1 MVGGIVPFR
10 ICLLLV
16 ALVLAAGPAGAGG
29 LGDFEL
35 SGYGEL
41 GFAFL
46 DHGADRN
53 REGGA
58 LDDRRLEFDTTRLVL
73 ELEQELPG
81 DLEIEAEVEFEH
93 GGTGVTREI
102 EYEEFGEFETEVEKG
117 GEVIVEEL
125 YIQKSFGRV
134 DAKVGRF
141 YVAFGRLSDYF
152 RPIDYLGVVRSEA
165 ETLATPGQWDE
176 MGGSVT
182 VHLPRVTLTGQLVNG
197 LDSTGFSSARWVASG
212 HQTAF
217 ETVRA
222 SDLAAVLRVDVGVVP
237 WLDVGASGYAG
248 GSSKNRPKA
257 DLVKSCSDP
266 DSDNVAPCGYVSGTV
281 AMADLHAFWRG
292 GGVRGSAWAM
302 WGHLE
307 NADLISQRNDRLSN
321 TSGVDRTPVGDNAIA
336 FAAEVGYDVAPHLA
350 LVAAHRLEPYVGVDY
365 LDTMVASR
373 DSLFDNPRYERTVL
387 GVGASYIYL
396 DSIVAKLEWSHRRF
410 GSSDLR
416 AENTV
421 RTMAG
426 FVF

>member
-1 MVGGIVPFR
+1 MALRVCVLS
-10 ICLLLV
+10 LLF
-16 ALVLAAGPAGAGG
+16 AAAGGAAHAGG

-46 DHGADRN
+46 DHGADRT

-58 LDDRRLEFDTTRLVL
+58 LDDRRLEFDQTRLVL

-93 GGTGVTREI
+93 GGTGAAREV

-117 GEVIVEEL
+117 GEVVVEEL
-125 YIQKSFGRV
+125 YIQRSFGRV

-141 YVAFGRLSDYF
+141 YVALGRLSDYF
-152 RPIDYLGVVRSEA
+152 RPIDYLGVIRSEA
-165 ETLATPGQWDE
+165 ETLVTPAQWDE

-182 VHLPRVTLTGQLVNG
+182 VHLPRVTLTGQVVNG
-197 LDSTGFSSARWVASG
+197 LDSTGFGSERWVASG
-212 HQTAF
+212 HQAAF

-222 SDLAAVLRVDVGVVP
+222 SDLAAVARVDVAVLAG
-237 WLDVGASGYAG
+237 LDVGASGYVG

-257 DLVKSCSDP
+257 DLAAECSDP
-266 DSDNVAPCGYVSGTV
+266 DTDNVAPCGYVSGTV
-281 AMADLHAFWRG
+281 TIADLHAFWRDHG
-292 GGVRGSAWAM
+292 FRGSAWGM
-302 WGHLE
+302 WGHLK

-321 TSGVDRTPVGDNAIA
+321 ELGVDRTPVGDNAIA
-336 FAAEVGYDVAPHLA
+336 LAAEVGYDIAPHLGLA
-350 LVAAHRLEPYVGVDY
+350 TTNRLEPYLGIDY

-396 DSIVAKLEWSHRRF
+396 DSVVAKLEWSHRRY
-410 GSSDLR
+410 GSSELR
-416 AENTV
+416 PENTI

>member
-1 MVGGIVPFR
+1 MALRPLG
-10 ICLLLV
+10 LLL
-16 ALVLAAGPAGAGG
+16 ALAALPAGAARAGG
-29 LGDFEL
+29 LGDLEL

-46 DHGADRN
+46 DHGADRS

-58 LDDRRLEFDTTRLVL
+58 LDDRRLEFDTTRLVV

-81 DLEIEAEVEFEH
+81 DLEIEAEVELEH
-93 GGTGVTREI
+93 GGTGAAREV
-102 EYEEFGEFETEVEKG
+102 EYEEFGEYESEVEKG

-125 YIQKSFGRV
+125 YIARSFGRV

-152 RPIDYLGVVRSEA
+152 RPIDYLGVTRSEA
-165 ETLATPGQWDE
+165 ETTVTPAQWDE
-176 MGGSVT
+176 MGASVT
-182 VHLPRVTLTGQLVNG
+182 VYLPRVTLTGQVVNG
-197 LDSTGFSSARWVASG
+197 LDSTGFSSERWVASG
-212 HQTAF
+212 HQGAF

-222 SDLAAVLRVDVGVVP
+222 SDLAAVARVDVALAP

-257 DLVKSCSDP
+257 DLVATCSDP
-266 DSDNVAPCGYVSGTV
+266 DTDDVAPCGYVAGTV

-292 GGVRGSAWAM
+292 RGVRGSAWAM
-302 WGHLE
+302 WGRLG
-307 NADLISQRNDRLSN
+307 NADLISERNDRLSN
-321 TSGVDRTPVGDNAIA
+321 TLGVDRTPVGDHAIA
-336 FAAEVGYDVAPHLA
+336 AAGEVGYDVAPHLG
-350 LVAAHRLEPYVGVDY
+350 LCAANRLEPYVGIDY
-365 LDTMVASR
+365 LDTMFDSR
-373 DSLFDNPRYERTVL
+373 ASLFDNPRFERTV
-387 GVGASYIYL
+387 VAAGASYIYL
-396 DSIVAKLEWSHRRF
+396 DSVVAKLEWSHRRF

-416 AENTV
+416 PENTV

>member
-1 MVGGIVPFR
+1 M
-10 ICLLLV
+10 
-16 ALVLAAGPAGAGG
+16 ALRVCALSILFAAAGGAAHAGG

-46 DHGADRN
+46 DHGADRS

-81 DLEIEAEVEFEH
+81 ELEIEAEVEFEH
-93 GGTGVTREI
+93 GGTGAAREV

-117 GEVIVEEL
+117 GEVVVEEL
-125 YIQKSFGRV
+125 YIQRSFGRV

-141 YVAFGRLSDYF
+141 YLALGRLSDYF
-152 RPIDYLGVVRSEA
+152 RPTDYLGVTRSEA
-165 ETLATPGQWDE
+165 ETLVTPAQWDE

-197 LDSTGFSSARWVASG
+197 LDSTGFSSERWVASG
-212 HQTAF
+212 HQAAF
-217 ETVRA
+217 ETIRA
-222 SDLAAVLRVDVGVVP
+222 SDLAAVARIDVAVLPG
-237 WLDVGASGYAG
+237 LDVGASGYVG

-257 DLVKSCSDP
+257 DLVATCSDP
-266 DSDNVAPCGYVSGTV
+266 DTDNVAPCGYLSGTV
-281 AMADLHAFWRG
+281 TIADLHAFWRDR
-292 GGVRGSAWAM
+292 GVRGSAWGM

-321 TSGVDRTPVGDNAIA
+321 ELGVDRTPVGDNAIA
-336 FAAEVGYDVAPHLA
+336 LAAEVGYDIAPHLGLCTA
-350 LVAAHRLEPYVGVDY
+350 NRLEPYLGIDY

-373 DSLFDNPRYERTVL
+373 DSLFDNPRFERTVL

-396 DSIVAKLEWSHRRF
+396 DSVVAKLEWSHRRF
-410 GSSDLR
+410 GSSELR
-416 AENTV
+416 PENSI

>member
-1 MVGGIVPFR
+1 MPVRPYP
-10 ICLLLV
+10 
-16 ALVLAAGPAGAGG
+16 VLAALLVSSGAAHADG
-29 LGDFEL
+29 LGDLEL

-46 DHGADRN
+46 DHGADRT

-58 LDDRRLEFDTTRLVL
+58 LDDRRLEFDTTRLVV

-93 GGTGVTREI
+93 GGTGATREV

-117 GEVIVEEL
+117 GEVVVEEL
-125 YIQKSFGRV
+125 YIQRSFGRV
-134 DAKVGRF
+134 TAKVGRF

-152 RPIDYLGVVRSEA
+152 RPTDYLGVVRSEA
-165 ETLATPGQWDE
+165 ETLVTPAQWDE

-182 VHLPRVTLTGQLVNG
+182 VYLPRVTLTGQLVNG
-197 LDSTGFSSARWVASG
+197 LDSTGFSSERWVASG
-212 HQTAF
+212 HQAAF

-222 SDLAAVLRVDVGVVP
+222 SDPAAVARVDVSVFP
-237 WLDVGASGYAG
+237 WLDIGASGYAG

-257 DLVKSCSDP
+257 DLVATCSDP
-266 DSDNVAPCGYVSGTV
+266 DSDNVAPCGYVSGRV
-281 AMADLHAFWRG
+281 SMADLHAFWRG
-292 GGVRGSAWAM
+292 QGVRGSAWAM

-307 NADLISQRNDRLSN
+307 NADLISERNDRLSN
-321 TSGVDRTPVGDNAIA
+321 TLGVDRTPVGDNAVA
-336 FAAEVGYDVAPHLA
+336 LAAEVGYDLGPHLG
-350 LVAAHRLEPYVGVDY
+350 LSAANRLEPFVGIDY
-365 LDTMVASR
+365 LDTMVGSR
-373 DSLFDNPRYERTVL
+373 DSLFDNPRFERTVL

-396 DSIVAKLEWSHRRF
+396 DSVVAKLEWSHRRF
-410 GSSDLR
+410 GSSELR
-416 AENTV
+416 PENTV